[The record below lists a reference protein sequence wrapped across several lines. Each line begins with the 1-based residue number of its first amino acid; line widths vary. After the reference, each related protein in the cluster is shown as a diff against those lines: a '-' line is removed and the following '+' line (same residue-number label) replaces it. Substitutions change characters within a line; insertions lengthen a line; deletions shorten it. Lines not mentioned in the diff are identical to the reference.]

1 MVSRV
6 SMRRVLIALCLLSS
20 GVLAQSASSEKHAII
35 ERTKKL
41 MASSF
46 DSRLPSVPLEYFL
59 NYENSGANIVWEVND
74 CGGQAARSR
83 TDAGRD
89 FPICVEADFDANHYN
104 VTLMFAVGTLRT
116 GTSRRATLFS
126 AVASDVGGKTYPM
139 RQLGDLPEVVHHPV
153 PRQTR
158 DPGAPTNA

>member
-1 MVSRV
+1 
-6 SMRRVLIALCLLSS
+6 MRGVLIALCLLSS
-20 GVLAQSASSEKHAII
+20 GVLTQSASSEKHDQAII